1 MIRILKPGGKL
12 LLTAPLG
19 SGVHQAPFHYYC
31 GFTRYFYERVLP
43 NLGMH
48 IVEIIPNGGFF
59 AHLAQEC
66 ARVSWTFDQHRQY
79 HGDRAPII
87 QKLFHQ
93 YLPQY
98 LYSMDKF
105 FKNEDFTTG
114 YFIEAIK
121 K

>member
-1 MIRILKPGGKL
+1 
-12 LLTAPLG
+12 
-19 SGVHQAPFHYYC
+19 
-31 GFTRYFYERVLP
+31 
-43 NLGMH
+43 MH